1 MEEAEHKMDVAKA
14 RVEASKAKLD
24 KTSKSDIAYAAAKAR
39 HKTDEVELEVAEKK
53 HSLAQ
58 AKHNEADARLKVA
71 DAELGVS
78 QAKLTSSSTL
88 DGSAQKV
95 IGAAE
100 SKLLGANEMLMLA
113 RSEQG
118 KAAGNL
124 NAAETKL
131 HDAKVQLKKTNNDTS
146 QTLLTQA
153 QANLAAFVKGQPQ
166 MSWNQDTSKDFII
179 LEAPSILDSGGHV
192 ARFPFSG
199 KGLDYSENEV
209 HKLLLRKSHTGLYH
223 LILTH
228 LFARAVGHVGVE
240 PVFLVRGPPGTGK
253 SVMLNLVWY
262 VAYFELKMNVICHN
276 SSGEIHL
283 YSPGNDV
290 TPLSKKDVKGWLR
303 DKSTVYLFDPDEYF
317 SKPVFHDETQATTV
331 IATSPNVK
339 HYRNVL
345 SSINA
350 IPKFPGILP
359 LWSYGWT
366 EDEIKGGLRLLGKK
380 VTQSVEDVIP
390 AVVGNFRVALQ
401 TATHR
406 RVLEH
411 RKDTIFS
418 ARQANELLSSAI
430 TKMDSDELERLGSVK
445 SANNLTEI
453 LFSSNAKDKFQL
465 SHSIVTQMAPEPE
478 SEPEP
483 DAPEVDDSVVPQMA
497 PRPNAPELDGIPE
510 LIKKFK
516 KVKEEATS
524 TEDLLGEVT
533 EMVQSLAPSLK
544 YHREY
549 SFQWANGHAKELL
562 FETAIE
568 RGMVGALRGLFKIVS
583 PSVKGQAFEGTFSH
597 ILHPKPYLILDS
609 KGIWTKMTLNLSQ
622 AFRSQDDKTD
632 CENVTLFPETGSP
645 PFELIVNTL
654 FTLHGDDEVGKH
666 DFAHLVRRFDPLSK
680 QHTDFDL
687 YVGDYP
693 GGLDKDVRVL
703 LLQITAS

>member
-1 MEEAEHKMDVAKA
+1 MLPLPFIEFETDRAWYQERVATILKKVARARLHVTHYERHLEVANSKLDTFILASPPESEVERDRVAATKAEVEREVAGAQVNLDKAKAKLAKEEAELAKENAEFVKAKA
-14 RVEASKAKLD
+14 ELAMKEAEHTMDDAKDDMKTRDTKIKASKAKLD
-24 KTSKSDIAYAAAKAR
+24 KTSESDIAYAAAKAQ
-39 HKTDEVELEVAEKK
+39 HEKDEVELERAQKK
-53 HSLAQ
+53 HALAKAQ
-58 AKHNEADARLKVA
+58 HDEAVARLKVA
-71 DAELGVS
+71 NAELDVS

-88 DGSAQKV
+88 DGQQSAQKV
-95 IGAAE
+95 IDAAE
-100 SKLLGANEMLMLA
+100 NKLSDANKMLMLA
-113 RSEQG
+113 VKERG
-118 KAAGNL
+118 KAVASLQTVQTNL
-124 NAAETKL
+124 SA
-131 HDAKVQLKKTNNDTS
+131 AKVQLKKADDNQS
-146 QTLLTQA
+146 QTLLTHA
-153 QANLAAFVKGQPQ
+153 QANLAAFVKGQPH
-166 MSWNQDTSKDFII
+166 MSWNQDTSKEFII

-366 EDEIKGGLRLLGKK
+366 EDEIKEGLRLLGKK

-406 RVLEH
+406 RVPEH
-411 RKDTIFS
+411 RNDTIFS

-430 TKMDSDELERLGSVK
+430 TKIDILRTPTEGTGQVVSK
-445 SANNLTEI
+445 SAQLQCEI
-453 LFSSNAKDKFQL
+453 
-465 SHSIVTQMAPEPE
+465 
-478 SEPEP
+478 
-483 DAPEVDDSVVPQMA
+483 
-497 PRPNAPELDGIPE
+497 
-510 LIKKFK
+510 
-516 KVKEEATS
+516 
-524 TEDLLGEVT
+524 
-533 EMVQSLAPSLK
+533 
-544 YHREY
+544 
-549 SFQWANGHAKELL
+549 ANHLRTNT
-562 FETAIE
+562 TAI
-568 RGMVGALRGLFKIVS
+568 LCDN
-583 PSVKGQAFEGTFSH
+583 SVYE
-597 ILHPKPYLILDS
+597 
-609 KGIWTKMTLNLSQ
+609 
-622 AFRSQDDKTD
+622 
-632 CENVTLFPETGSP
+632 
-645 PFELIVNTL
+645 
-654 FTLHGDDEVGKH
+654 
-666 DFAHLVRRFDPLSK
+666 
-680 QHTDFDL
+680 
-687 YVGDYP
+687 
-693 GGLDKDVRVL
+693 
-703 LLQITAS
+703 